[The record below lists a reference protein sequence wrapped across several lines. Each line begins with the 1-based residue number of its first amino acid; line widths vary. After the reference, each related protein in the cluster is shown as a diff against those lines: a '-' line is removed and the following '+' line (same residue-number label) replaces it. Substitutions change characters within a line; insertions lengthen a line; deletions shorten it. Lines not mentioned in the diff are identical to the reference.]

1 VGSPPVLSM
10 SALDSALDVFDD
22 VDMRLVRAK
31 SLALTDLVVDL
42 VDRYVPDVEVVV
54 PREHERRGSQV
65 CLRHPDAYPV
75 VQALIDRGVVG
86 DFREP
91 DLARFGFTPLT
102 LRHVDVVDAVATLDD
117 VLRTDAWRVPRYS
130 RRSSVT

>member
-1 VGSPPVLSM
+1 
-10 SALDSALDVFDD
+10 
-22 VDMRLVRAK
+22 
-31 SLALTDLVVDL
+31 
-42 VDRYVPDVEVVV
+42 
-54 PREHERRGSQV
+54 
-65 CLRHPDAYPV
+65 

-117 VLRTDAWRVPRYS
+117 VLRTHAWRVPRYS